1 MRTFQHKVTI
11 NDIGAILV
19 FGLGA
24 FFCLWHR
31 TSSVMIVLGVLLIVV
46 TIRAVDRA
54 IHTSYVLTDDD
65 QLRIKTG
72 RIGQTKSISISDIR
86 SLGKHPFAF
95 YIGHYI
101 LIELVNGNT
110 ISVQPDNADS
120 FQAVLTKRMIMR
132 KDEE

>member
-11 NDIGAILV
+11 NDLGAILV

-31 TSSVMIVLGVLLIVV
+31 TSSVMVVLGFVLIVV
-46 TIRAVDRA
+46 TLRAVDRA

-72 RIGQTKSISISDIR
+72 RIR
-86 SLGKHPFAF
+86 SLEKHPFAF
-95 YIGHYI
+95 HIGHYI

-110 ISVQPDNADS
+110 ISVQPDNVDS
-120 FQAVLTKRMIMR
+120 FQAVLTKRMI
-132 KDEE
+132 KSEDEE

>member
-1 MRTFQHKVTI
+1 M
-11 NDIGAILV
+11 

-31 TSSVMIVLGVLLIVV
+31 TSGVMVVLGVLLIVV

-72 RIGQTKSISISDIR
+72 RIGQTKCFSISDIR
-86 SLGKHPFAF
+86 SLEKHPFAF
-95 YIGHYI
+95 HIGHYI

-110 ISVQPDNADS
+110 ISVQPDNVDS

>member
-1 MRTFQHKVTI
+1 M
-11 NDIGAILV
+11 

-31 TSSVMIVLGVLLIVV
+31 TSTMMVVLGVLLIVV

-86 SLGKHPFAF
+86 SLEKHPFAF
-95 YIGHYI
+95 HIGHYI

-110 ISVQPDNADS
+110 ISVQPDNVDS
-120 FQAVLTKRMIMR
+120 FQAVLTKRMIKR

>member
-11 NDIGAILV
+11 NDLGAILV

-31 TSSVMIVLGVLLIVV
+31 TSSVMVVLGFVLIVV
-46 TIRAVDRA
+46 TLRAVDRA

-65 QLRIKTG
+65 QLRIRTG

-95 YIGHYI
+95 HIGHYI

-110 ISVQPDNADS
+110 ISVQPDNVDS
-120 FQAVLTKRMIMR
+120 FQAVLTKRMMMR
-132 KDEE
+132 KGEE